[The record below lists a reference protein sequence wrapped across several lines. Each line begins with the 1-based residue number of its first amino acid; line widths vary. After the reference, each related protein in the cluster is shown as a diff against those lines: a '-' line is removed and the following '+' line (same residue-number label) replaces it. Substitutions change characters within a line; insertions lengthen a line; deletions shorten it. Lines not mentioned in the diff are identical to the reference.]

1 MPTVTLV
8 LVTYNS
14 SDVLPACA
22 QAMQHLDV
30 AGGYEVI
37 VVDNASY
44 DDSVA
49 VARQCWP
56 QATVMTNATNRGF
69 AAAVNQGV
77 AAGSGRIVVTLN
89 PDTEVAPHWLAAL
102 CDALDADER
111 IGVAGSVIYAPQHGV
126 LTHSGADFDALTF
139 RTVHTH
145 EPLTAMCDMP
155 YVTGAGMALRRRDWQ
170 ELGGFDEGFFPA
182 YFEDLDLCLR
192 VRARGQ
198 RCVAVPDARLQHH
211 ESTATGKQS
220 GAFYYY
226 YHRNRWR
233 MIRKARG
240 TMAHDYAFVQR
251 EAELL
256 SQTNI
261 LDRSVALLVAR
272 MGLPDARWG
281 APDAQTQATILV
293 TGQALRVLQG
303 ESYADPAH
311 WPQALQQLLGVDALH
326 ATATS
331 YLAQRLTASE
341 SQQVA
346 GAWPDWHRDVPLYQ
360 QLFGTGW
367 LATVRTRLLGAQFV
381 HFVDGMRQR
390 MVAHEAR
397 MQQQVTTLMTH
408 VATAER
414 IQMETTIR
422 QALVLAD
429 MTQQR

>member
-1 MPTVTLV
+1 
-8 LVTYNS
+8 
-14 SDVLPACA
+14 
-22 QAMQHLDV
+22 
-30 AGGYEVI
+30 
-37 VVDNASY
+37 
-44 DDSVA
+44 
-49 VARQCWP
+49 
-56 QATVMTNATNRGF
+56 
-69 AAAVNQGV
+69 
-77 AAGSGRIVVTLN
+77 
-89 PDTEVAPHWLAAL
+89 
-102 CDALDADER
+102 
-111 IGVAGSVIYAPQHGV
+111 
-126 LTHSGADFDALTF
+126 
-139 RTVHTH
+139 
-145 EPLTAMCDMP
+145 
-155 YVTGAGMALRRRDWQ
+155 
-170 ELGGFDEGFFPA
+170 
-182 YFEDLDLCLR
+182 
-192 VRARGQ
+192 
-198 RCVAVPDARLQHH
+198 VAVPDARLQHH

-281 APDAQTQATILV
+281 APDQQTQATILA

-346 GAWPDWHRDVPLYQ
+346 GALPDWHRDVPLYQ

>member
-1 MPTVTLV
+1 MTTVTLV

-22 QAMQHLDV
+22 QAMHQLDV

-37 VVDNASY
+37 VVDNASH

-56 QATVMTNATNRGF
+56 AATLITNPSNRGF

-102 CDALDADER
+102 CDALDADAH
-111 IGVAGSVIYAPQHGV
+111 IGVAGSVIYAPHQDV
-126 LTHSGADFDALTF
+126 LTHSGADYDALTF
-139 RTVHTH
+139 RTTHTH
-145 EPLTAMCDMP
+145 QPVTALSDMP

-198 RCVAVPDARLQHH
+198 RCVAVPTAQLWHH

-233 MIRKARG
+233 MIRKAHG
-240 TMAHDYAFVQR
+240 AAVHAQAFVQR

-272 MGLPDARWG
+272 MGLPDVRWG
-281 APDAQTQATILV
+281 APDAATQATILA

-311 WPQALQQLLGVDALH
+311 WPYALQQLLGVDALQ

-331 YLAQRLTASE
+331 YLAQHLTSAE
-341 SQQVA
+341 QQQVL
-346 GAWPDWHRDVPLYQ
+346 GALPPWQRDVPLYQ

-367 LATVRTRLLGAQFV
+367 LATLRTHLLGAQFV
-381 HFVDGMRQR
+381 YFVDAMRQR
-390 MVAHEAR
+390 MVAHEAG
-397 MQQQVTTLMTH
+397 MQHQLTMLMTH
-408 VATAER
+408 VASANR
-414 IQMETTIR
+414 LQMETTIR

-429 MTQQR
+429 ITQQG

>member
-1 MPTVTLV
+1 MPTATLV

-22 QAMQHLDV
+22 QAMRSLDV
-30 AGGYEVI
+30 VGGYEII
-37 VVDNASY
+37 VVDNASH

-49 VARQCWP
+49 VARACWP
-56 QATVMTNATNRGF
+56 QATMLTNTHNRGF

-89 PDTEVAPHWLAAL
+89 PDTEVQAHWLAAL
-102 CDALDADER
+102 CDALDADDR

-126 LTHSGADFDALTF
+126 LTHSGADFDPITF
-139 RTVHTH
+139 RTTHTY
-145 EPLTAMCDMP
+145 EPLTAIGDMP
-155 YVTGAGMALRRRDWQ
+155 YVTGAGMALRRRDWDA
-170 ELGGFDEGFFPA
+170 LTGFDEGFFPA

-198 RCVAVPDARLQHH
+198 RCVTVPAAKLQHH

-233 MIRKARG
+233 MIRKGRTTG
-240 TMAHDYAFVQR
+240 AHDHAFVQR

-272 MGLPDARWG
+272 MGLPDG
-281 APDAQTQATILV
+281 TVGLPDAATQATILA

-303 ESYADPAH
+303 DAYADPAH
-311 WPQALQQLLGVDALH
+311 WPPILQQLLGVDTLQ

-331 YLAQRLTASE
+331 YLAQRLS
-341 SQQVA
+341 
-346 GAWPDWHRDVPLYQ
+346 GA
-360 QLFGTGW
+360 
-367 LATVRTRLLGAQFV
+367 
-381 HFVDGMRQR
+381 
-390 MVAHEAR
+390 E
-397 MQQQVTTLMTH
+397 
-408 VATAER
+408 
-414 IQMETTIR
+414 
-422 QALVLAD
+422 
-429 MTQQR
+429 

>member
-1 MPTVTLV
+1 MPTATLV

-22 QAMQHLDV
+22 RAMHHLDV
-30 AGGYEVI
+30 AGGYEII
-37 VVDNASY
+37 VVDNASH

-49 VARQCWP
+49 VARACWP
-56 QATVMTNATNRGF
+56 QATIITNTDNRGF

-89 PDTEVAPHWLAAL
+89 PDTEVQPHWLAAL
-102 CDALDADER
+102 CDALDADDR

-126 LTHSGADFDALTF
+126 LTHSGADFDPITF
-139 RTVHTH
+139 RTTHTH
-145 EPLTAMCDMP
+145 ESLTAISDMP
-155 YVTGAGMALRRRDWQ
+155 YVTGAGMALRRRDWDA
-170 ELGGFDEGFFPA
+170 LAGFDEGFFPA
-182 YFEDLDLCLR
+182 YFEDLDLCMR
-192 VRARGQ
+192 VRARGL
-198 RCVAVPDARLQHH
+198 RCVAVPAAQLQHH

-233 MIRKARG
+233 MIRQAHQQGAAR
-240 TMAHDYAFVQR
+240 HLLVER
-251 EAELL
+251 EAALL

-272 MGLPDARWG
+272 MGLPTLHRG
-281 APDAQTQATILV
+281 APDAQTQATILA

-303 ESYADPAH
+303 EAYADPAH
-311 WPQALQQLLGVDALH
+311 WPPALQQLLGVDALQ

-331 YLAQRLTASE
+331 YLAQHLSGAE
-341 SQQVA
+341 QQQVLA
-346 GAWPDWHRDVPLYQ
+346 ELPPWQTDEPLYQ

-367 LATVRTRLLGAQFV
+367 LATLRTRVLGAQFV
-381 HFVDGMRQR
+381 HFVDAMRQR
-390 MVAHEAR
+390 MVRHEAR
-397 MQQQVTTLMTH
+397 MQQQTTLLLTH

-414 IQMETTIR
+414 LHIETIIR

-429 MTQQR
+429 FTER

>member
-1 MPTVTLV
+1 MPTATLV
-8 LVTYNS
+8 IVTYNS
-14 SDVLPACA
+14 GDVLPACA
-22 QAMQHLDV
+22 RAIQHLDV
-30 AGGYEVI
+30 AGGYEVV
-37 VVDNASY
+37 VVDNASH

-56 QATVMTNATNRGF
+56 QATLIANTHNRGF

-89 PDTEVAPHWLAAL
+89 PDTEVDQHWLAAL
-102 CDALDADER
+102 CDALDADDR
-111 IGVAGSVIYAPQHGV
+111 IGVAGSVIAAPPHGV
-126 LTHSGADFDALTF
+126 LTHSGADFDAVTF
-139 RTVHTH
+139 RTTHTNQ
-145 EPLTAMCDMP
+145 PLTAICDMP

-198 RCVAVPDARLQHH
+198 RCVTVPAAKLQHH

-233 MIRKARG
+233 MIRKARTTG
-240 TMAHDYAFVQR
+240 AHDHAFVQR

-272 MGLPDARWG
+272 MGLPDSAVG
-281 APDAQTQATILV
+281 LPDAATQATILA

-303 ESYADPAH
+303 DAYAHPAD
-311 WPQALQQLLGVDALH
+311 WPLPLQQLLGVDALQ

-331 YLAQRLTASE
+331 YLAQRLPADA
-341 SQQVA
+341 QAQVG
-346 GAWPDWHRDVPLYQ
+346 GAWPSWPQDTPLYQ

-367 LATVRTRLLGAQFV
+367 LATLRTRMLGAQFV
-381 HFVDGMRQR
+381 HYMDAVRQR
-390 MVAHEAR
+390 MVMHEAS
-397 MQQQVTTLMTH
+397 MHQHVTMLMTH

-414 IQMETTIR
+414 LQIETSIR
-422 QALVLAD
+422 QALLLAD
-429 MTQQR
+429 FTQPR